1 MIDTLITQ
9 EAITSLQLYPI
20 LANAETVNSNVLDEI
35 TNKASSCPP
44 IEDASATLPIEW
56 TNETTMKF
64 RAYISQMYTS
74 RSNMNKVFI
83 SLLGSTGLSDVPFHF
98 IQLYIDC
105 CL

>member
-20 LANAETVNSNVLDEI
+20 LANAETVNSTVLDEI

-98 IQLYIDC
+98 IRLYIDC